1 MNYLKAL
8 LVLAVV
14 LLGLTFHLRNGE
26 LVTVNYYFGS
36 SELPLSLALAGALF
50 LGALLGVLACLPRMV
65 ALRRAKARAKDQQA
79 DQQAQ
84 GPAKGEEQALAAPAP
99 PADAAPPSS
108 NLTDSQAGGR

>member
-1 MNYLKAL
+1 MSYLKAL

-26 LVTVNYYFGS
+26 LVTLNYYFGS

-65 ALRRAKARAKDQQA
+65 ALRRAKARQD
-79 DQQAQ
+79 Q
-84 GPAKGEEQALAAPAP
+84 GPAKGDEQAQAAPAAD
-99 PADAAPPSS
+99 ADAASPNS
-108 NLTDSQAGGR
+108 TDSQASGR

>member
-26 LVTVNYYFGS
+26 LVTVDYYFGS

-65 ALRRAKARAKDQQA
+65 ALRRAKARAAKG
-79 DQQAQ
+79 QQAQ
-84 GPAKGEEQALAAPAP
+84 APTPAKGEEQALAAP
-99 PADAAPPSS
+99 PAAADPPSP
-108 NLTDSQAGGR
+108 NLTDSQTGGR

>member
-26 LVTVNYYFGS
+26 LVTVDYYFGS

-65 ALRRAKARAKDQQA
+65 ALRRAKARAAKG
-79 DQQAQ
+79 QQAQ
-84 GPAKGEEQALAAPAP
+84 APAPAKEGEEQALAAP
-99 PADAAPPSS
+99 PAAADPPSP
-108 NLTDSQAGGR
+108 NLTDTQASGR

>member
-26 LVTVNYYFGS
+26 LVTVDYYFGS

-65 ALRRAKARAKDQQA
+65 ALRRAKARAAKG
-79 DQQAQ
+79 QQAQ
-84 GPAKGEEQALAAPAP
+84 APAPAKGEEQALAAPSAA
-99 PADAAPPSS
+99 ADPPSP
-108 NLTDSQAGGR
+108 NLTDSQADGR

>member
-65 ALRRAKARAKDQQA
+65 ALRRAKARDKGQQA
-79 DQQAQ
+79 DQQTQ
-84 GPAKGEEQALAAPAP
+84 GPAKGEEHALAAP
-99 PADAAPPSS
+99 PAAADPPSS

>member
-65 ALRRAKARAKDQQA
+65 ALRRAKARAKDQQ
-79 DQQAQ
+79 DQ
-84 GPAKGEEQALAAPAP
+84 GPAKGEEQALAAPPAA
-99 PADAAPPSS
+99 ADAPSS

>member
-36 SELPLSLALAGALF
+36 NELPLSLALAGALF

-65 ALRRAKARAKDQQA
+65 ALRLAKARAKDQQA
-79 DQQAQ
+79 GQQAQ
-84 GPAKGEEQALAAPAP
+84 GPTKGEEHALAAPPAA
-99 PADAAPPSS
+99 ADAPSS

>member
-36 SELPLSLALAGALF
+36 IELPLSLALAGALF

-79 DQQAQ
+79 Q
-84 GPAKGEEQALAAPAP
+84 GPAKGEEQALAAPPAA
-99 PADAAPPSS
+99 ADAPSS

>member
-26 LVTVNYYFGS
+26 LVTVDYYFGS

-65 ALRRAKARAKDQQA
+65 ALRRAKARAAKG
-79 DQQAQ
+79 QQAQ
-84 GPAKGEEQALAAPAP
+84 APALAKDEEQALAAP
-99 PADAAPPSS
+99 PAAADPPSP
-108 NLTDSQAGGR
+108 NLTDSQTGGR

>member
-8 LVLAVV
+8 LILAVV

-26 LVTVNYYFGS
+26 LVTVDYYFGS

-65 ALRRAKARAKDQQA
+65 ALRRAKARAAKG
-79 DQQAQ
+79 QQAQ
-84 GPAKGEEQALAAPAP
+84 APAPAKEGEEQTLAAP
-99 PADAAPPSS
+99 PAAADPPSP
-108 NLTDSQAGGR
+108 NLTDSQTGGR

>member
-26 LVTVNYYFGS
+26 LVTVDYYFGS

-65 ALRRAKARAKDQQA
+65 ALRRAKARAAKG
-79 DQQAQ
+79 QQAQ
-84 GPAKGEEQALAAPAP
+84 GPAKGEEQALAAPSAAADP
-99 PADAAPPSS
+99 PPS
-108 NLTDSQAGGR
+108 NLTDSQTGGR

>member
-65 ALRRAKARAKDQQA
+65 TLRRAKTRAKG
-79 DQQAQ
+79 QQAQ
-84 GPAKGEEQALAAPAP
+84 GPAKDEEQALAAP
-99 PADAAPPSS
+99 PAAADPPSP

>member
-26 LVTVNYYFGS
+26 LVTLNYYFGS

-65 ALRRAKARAKDQQA
+65 SLRRTKNQRAQ
-79 DQQAQ
+79 
-84 GPAKGEEQALAAPAP
+84 AKGEEQTRAAP
-99 PADAAPPSS
+99 PADADAPSP

>member
-26 LVTVNYYFGS
+26 LVTVDYYFGS

-65 ALRRAKARAKDQQA
+65 ALRRAKARAAKG
-79 DQQAQ
+79 QQAQ
-84 GPAKGEEQALAAPAP
+84 APAPAKEGEEQALAAP
-99 PADAAPPSS
+99 PAAADPPSP
-108 NLTDSQAGGR
+108 NLTDSQADGR

>member
-79 DQQAQ
+79 Q
-84 GPAKGEEQALAAPAP
+84 GPAKGEEQALAAPPAA
-99 PADAAPPSS
+99 ADAPSS
-108 NLTDSQAGGR
+108 NLTDSQADGR

>member
-36 SELPLSLALAGALF
+36 SELPLSLALAGALL

-79 DQQAQ
+79 Q
-84 GPAKGEEQALAAPAP
+84 GPAKGEEQALAAP
-99 PADAAPPSS
+99 PAAADPPSS

>member
-26 LVTVNYYFGS
+26 LVTVDYYFGS

-65 ALRRAKARAKDQQA
+65 ALRRAKARAAKG
-79 DQQAQ
+79 QQAQ
-84 GPAKGEEQALAAPAP
+84 APAPAKEGEEQALAAP
-99 PADAAPPSS
+99 PAAADPPSP
-108 NLTDSQAGGR
+108 NLTDTQAGGR

>member
-8 LVLAVV
+8 LILAVV

-26 LVTVNYYFGS
+26 LVTVDYYFGS

-65 ALRRAKARAKDQQA
+65 ALRRAKARAAKG
-79 DQQAQ
+79 QQAQ
-84 GPAKGEEQALAAPAP
+84 AQAPAKEGEEQALAAP
-99 PADAAPPSS
+99 PAAADPPSS
-108 NLTDSQAGGR
+108 NLTDSQADGR

>member
-8 LVLAVV
+8 LILAVV

-26 LVTVNYYFGS
+26 LVTLNYYFGS
-36 SELPLSLALAGALF
+36 SQLPLSLALAGALF

-65 ALRRAKARAKDQQA
+65 ALRRAKTRDK

-84 GPAKGEEQALAAPAP
+84 GPTKGDEQALAAPPAA
-99 PADAAPPSS
+99 ADASSS
-108 NLTDSQAGGR
+108 NLTDSQTGGR

>member
-26 LVTVNYYFGS
+26 LVTVDYYFGS

-65 ALRRAKARAKDQQA
+65 ALRRAKARAAKG
-79 DQQAQ
+79 QQAQ
-84 GPAKGEEQALAAPAP
+84 APAKDEEQALAAP
-99 PADAAPPSS
+99 PAAADPPSP
-108 NLTDSQAGGR
+108 NLTDSQADGR

>member
-65 ALRRAKARAKDQQA
+65 ALRRAKTRAKDQQT
-79 DQQAQ
+79 Q
-84 GPAKGEEQALAAPAP
+84 GPAKGEEQALAAP
-99 PADAAPPSS
+99 PAAADPPSP

>member
-26 LVTVNYYFGS
+26 LVTVDYYFGS

-65 ALRRAKARAKDQQA
+65 ALRRAKARAAKG
-79 DQQAQ
+79 QQAQ
-84 GPAKGEEQALAAPAP
+84 APAPAKGEEQALATP
-99 PADAAPPSS
+99 PAAADPPSP
-108 NLTDSQAGGR
+108 NLTDSQTGGR

>member
-65 ALRRAKARAKDQQA
+65 ALRRAKTRAKG
-79 DQQAQ
+79 QQAQ
-84 GPAKGEEQALAAPAP
+84 GPAKGEEQALAAP
-99 PADAAPPSS
+99 PAAADPPSP

>member
-8 LVLAVV
+8 LVLAIV

-26 LVTVNYYFGS
+26 LVTVDYYFGS

-65 ALRRAKARAKDQQA
+65 ALRRAKARAAKDQQA
-79 DQQAQ
+79 QAPA
-84 GPAKGEEQALAAPAP
+84 PAKGEEQALAAP
-99 PADAAPPSS
+99 PAAADPPSP
-108 NLTDSQAGGR
+108 NLTDSQTGGR

>member
-26 LVTVNYYFGS
+26 LVTVDYYFGS

-65 ALRRAKARAKDQQA
+65 ALRRAKARAAKG
-79 DQQAQ
+79 QQAQ
-84 GPAKGEEQALAAPAP
+84 APAPAKGEEQVLAAP
-99 PADAAPPSS
+99 PAAADPPSS
-108 NLTDSQAGGR
+108 NLTDSQTGGR